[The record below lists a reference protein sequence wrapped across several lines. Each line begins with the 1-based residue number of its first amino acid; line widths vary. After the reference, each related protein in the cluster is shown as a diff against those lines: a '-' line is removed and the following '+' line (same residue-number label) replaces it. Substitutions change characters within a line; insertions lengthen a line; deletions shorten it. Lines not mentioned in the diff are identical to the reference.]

1 MQKYIIY
8 SGMALLLLAACTPPA
23 DTDDMPLEALA
34 AHFQSPP
41 TAYAPC
47 VWWHWMGSNFSKEG
61 ITKDLEAMKEAGIGG
76 AAVFN
81 IASSVQTTH
90 APMENNPWA
99 TQTFRSDAYW
109 DALAFA
115 ASEAKRLGLKIGL
128 HATPGYATT
137 GGPWISEAQGMQ
149 KIVVWKTEVAGNR
162 LVVQQLEKPELPTY
176 KGYGTS
182 NKQATYYADVA
193 VMAIP
198 GKQPVTVADVVDISA
213 YMDSTGLLQ
222 WQAPEGVWQVYRIGH
237 APTMAN
243 PHPLPDDIIG
253 KALEVDKMSR
263 EHNVYHWQQVLNP
276 LTAHLKEYIGDSFT
290 FVWVDSYEA
299 ETQDWTAHFRDD
311 FIRMKG
317 YDPLPYIALQQ
328 LANDRDDLK
337 AFHED
342 YKAVVN
348 RLFIDNGWQTA
359 KEMIHA
365 AGLKFYWEPYYSPQ
379 FDTYE
384 CVSIPDVPVEEF
396 WTSGNGHIGP
406 RIPKAAHAFGK
417 RIVAAE
423 AYTGDPTR
431 SRYTE
436 DPAFLKRSTDG
447 AFVTGVNWLFLH
459 HWVHQPFDDR
469 YQPGMGMGWWGT
481 HFGRHQ
487 TWLKPSKAF
496 FSYLARCQML
506 LQQGEFV
513 SFGKDVLH
521 RQTTDAELFFVI
533 NADTAQVRRLALP
546 VQGIAS
552 LKACAEG
559 GVTPTD
565 CSSPEMARLV
575 PPELWNA
582 DKGTIAVMTDWEIRG
597 DTIYANLKLEKDESA
612 FLVFPTH
619 EGKYEKLPPVE
630 VVGETAY
637 DITGTWNVAFQPKLA
652 QPFDMEIPSL
662 SDFSAHADTAVKYFA
677 GTAVYKKY
685 IPITADMLGEHTQ
698 VVLDLGEMHDIAEI
712 AVNGKAAG
720 VLWYPP
726 YRAVVTPWLT
736 AGDNVITVAVTTNW
750 ANRLIGD
757 EQYPADFEFGKDY
770 GIDIGRPMKA
780 FPEWFIKNEPR
791 PQAGRKTFNSWYY
804 YRHDSPLQPAGLLGP
819 VQLRVQKVR

>member
-1 MQKYIIY
+1 MMMYKSIFY
-8 SGMALLLLAACTPPA
+8 SGMALMLSAACTPPA
-23 DTDDMPLEALA
+23 QTGELPLEALA
-34 AHFQSPP
+34 AHFQTPP
-41 TAYAPC
+41 ETYAPC
-47 VWWHWMGSNFSKEG
+47 VWWLWMGSNFSKTG

-76 AAVFN
+76 AAIFN

-99 TQTFRSDAYW
+99 AQTFRSDAYW
-109 DALAFA
+109 DALKFA

-137 GGPWISEAQGMQ
+137 GGPWISEQQGMQ
-149 KIVVWKTEVAGNR
+149 KIVVSKTKIAGNR
-162 LVVQQLEKPELPTY
+162 LVKQPLEKPELPVY

-182 NKQATYYADVA
+182 NIRATYYADVA

-198 GKQPVTVADVVDISA
+198 DKKQITVDDVVNISA
-213 YMDSTGLLQ
+213 FMDSTGLLQ
-222 WQAPEGVWQVYRIGH
+222 WQAPAGVWNIYRIGH

-263 EHNVYHWQQVLNP
+263 EHNVYHWEQVLNP
-276 LTAHLKEYIGDSFT
+276 LKAHLKEYIGNSFT
-290 FVWVDSYEA
+290 FIWIDSYEA
-299 ETQDWTAHFRDD
+299 EEQDWTAHFRED
-311 FIRMKG
+311 FIRLKN

-328 LANDRDDLK
+328 LDNDRDDAVISLA
-337 AFHED
+337 AFHKD
-342 YKAVVN
+342 YKEVVN

-396 WTSGNGHIGP
+396 WTAGNGHISP
-406 RIPKAAHAFGK
+406 RIPTAAREFGK

-431 SRYTE
+431 SKYTE
-436 DPAFLKRSTDG
+436 DPDFLKPSTDG
-447 AFVTGVNWLFLH
+447 AFVTGINWLFLH

-487 TWLKPSKAF
+487 TWIKPAKAF

-521 RQTTDAELFFVI
+521 RHTDDVEIFFVI
-533 NADTAQVRRLALP
+533 NAEPARVRRLALP
-546 VQGIAS
+546 VETLA
-552 LKACAEG
+552 
-559 GVTPTD
+559 
-565 CSSPEMARLV
+565 

-582 DKGTIAVMTDWEIRG
+582 DKGTITGITDWELRG
-597 DTIYANLKLEKDESA
+597 DTAYINLALEKDESA
-612 FLVFPTH
+612 FIIFPKH
-619 EGKYEKLPPVE
+619 EGKYKKLPPVE
-630 VVGETAY
+630 VVGETAHE
-637 DITGTWNVAFQPKLA
+637 ITGAWHVAFQPKLA
-652 QPFDMEIPSL
+652 QPFDLEFPSL
-662 SDFSAHADTAVKYFA
+662 TDFGAHPDTAVKYFA
-677 GTAVYKKY
+677 GTAVYEKH
-685 IPITADMLGEHTQ
+685 IPVTADMLDEHTQ

-712 AVNGKAAG
+712 TVNGKAAG
-720 VLWYPP
+720 VLWFPP
-726 YRAVVTPWLT
+726 YRTAISPWLKS
-736 AGDNVITVAVTTNW
+736 GDNVIAVAVTTNW

-757 EQYPADFEFGKDY
+757 EQYPADFELGKDY
-770 GIDIGRPMKA
+770 GVDIGRPMKA
-780 FPEWFIKNEPR
+780 FPEWFLKQTPR
-791 PQAGRKTFNSWYY
+791 PQPGRKTFSSWDY
-804 YRHDSPLQPAGLLGP
+804 YRQDSPLQPAGLLGP
-819 VQLRVQKVR
+819 VRLRVQKVKPAA